1 MNSKNKSECAPTIFE
16 LHYLV
21 LKKVTAPEDQAAGR
35 QRYCGICRADHVV
48 ELAWDD
54 NVRAYLGQE
63 VNGKK
68 RKATRVNMQI
78 RDTLENATDL
88 FPGRNAGFTVT
99 STNIE
104 IEDKQRVA
112 RLCNASI
119 INGAQTQGELID
131 FLATRREDQAIPS
144 VSVEILV
151 ADDPDLIASISIA
164 RNTQNEVKSISIY
177 GKQGRFDSLEAAM
190 SKHDSGVKL
199 RKSESDFD
207 PSLLDTEKLVQ
218 VLTALAPS
226 TVPLPS
232 ADKRRASRPETE
244 YRVYAYRHKSRC
256 LKDFAD
262 VMEDRRR
269 WAIAYSLFL
278 GIAGD
283 GWLLY
288 KALKRE
294 QHFSSLHCV
303 KKLEACTAD
312 GKRLVAEDGVPD
324 GIVFPI
330 LSALRGFVIETK
342 KSWNLR
348 IPTHFPWNTLLE
360 NARVVEVQTAKGNPQ
375 SMGKSADC
383 YITLAGTVDM
393 FFAATD
399 GREV

>member
-1 MNSKNKSECAPTIFE
+1 MNSKNTSERANPPFE
-16 LHYLV
+16 LRYLV

-48 ELAWDD
+48 KLAWDD

-78 RDTLENATDL
+78 RDTLENQTDL
-88 FPGRNAGFTVT
+88 FPSRNAGFTVT
-99 STNIE
+99 CTDVE
-104 IEDKQRVA
+104 IDDKNRVA
-112 RLCNASI
+112 RLTSASI
-119 INGAQTQGELID
+119 INGAQTQGELVD
-131 FLATRREDQAIPS
+131 FLATRREEEAIPS
-144 VSVEILV
+144 VSVELLV
-151 ADDPDLIASISIA
+151 TDDSDLIASISIA

-177 GKQGRFDSLEAAM
+177 GKQGRFDALQAAIN
-190 SKHDSGVKL
+190 KHDRGVKL
-199 RKSESDFD
+199 RTSESDFD
-207 PSLLDTEKLVQ
+207 SSFLDTEKLVQ

-226 TVPLPS
+226 SVALPS
-232 ADKRRASRPETE
+232 ADKRRAARPETE

-262 VMEDRRR
+262 VMENRRR
-269 WAIAYSLFL
+269 WAMAHSLFL
-278 GIAGD
+278 DIAWD

-303 KKLEACTAD
+303 KKLEERTTD
-312 GKRLVAEDGVPD
+312 GKRMVAEDGVPD

-330 LSALRGFVIETK
+330 LSALRGFVNETK
-342 KSWNLR
+342 KGWKLR
-348 IPTHFPWNTLLE
+348 IPTHFPLNTLLE

-393 FFAATD
+393 FFAAT
-399 GREV
+399 GSREA